1 MQNQVWIIYLCQK
14 NLEKIIKNLVYKT
27 LDNLLISKDKKMFK
41 YNYEIYMK
49 KLQVPQPV
57 YIIYLKSIKM
67 ILSLFYNKIFNN
79 RLNDFKIPLNWLK
92 NS

>member
-1 MQNQVWIIYLCQK
+1 
-14 NLEKIIKNLVYKT
+14 
-27 LDNLLISKDKKMFK
+27 MFK